1 MVKSC
6 CAVGCHNKYQKG
18 SGIQFYRIPKDADRR
33 ARWIAA
39 ISRKDWSPN
48 EFSWLC
54 SEHFVSK
61 SKSDNPLNP
70 DYVPS
75 VFKHTNTPTKRRLQ
89 KDQENFERK
98 QALKRRRIENTLES
112 AAGDDDD
119 HSGDENQLASPTDHD
134 TDAVMYE
141 KSMEVQ
147 QEKQQNCNLQ
157 EDVTRLRQE
166 NDVLK
171 KLHQE
176 SKSRL
181 SIKDVLRS
189 DDKKVKYYTGLPSY
203 TILKVVFD
211 FVCEEMP
218 NSIANCKLSP
228 FEQFVMTL
236 MKLRYN
242 FGDANLGYRFGVD
255 KSTVSRY
262 FSKWLE
268 LLYVKLSFLIMWPNR
283 EDLLKTMPLEF
294 RRHFWQC
301 MIIIDCFEIFIEWPT
316 ALLPRAQTWS
326 NYKHHN
332 TIKYLIGVTP
342 QRSIGFISK
351 GWGSRI
357 SDVHLTENSGLLE
370 KLMPGDIVLADRG
383 FTIEDTVKRLYCAEV
398 KLPAFTKSKKQ
409 LSAMEVESSQRL
421 SRVRIHVERVIGMLR
436 QNYTILKSTLP
447 IPFLWSKNSST
458 SLIDKIVTVCAAL
471 CNCCDSVIPFDK

>member
-1 MVKSC
+1 MK
-6 CAVGCHNKYQKG
+6 
-18 SGIQFYRIPKDADRR
+18 
-33 ARWIAA
+33 
-39 ISRKDWSPN
+39 
-48 EFSWLC
+48 
-54 SEHFVSK
+54 
-61 SKSDNPLNP
+61 
-70 DYVPS
+70 
-75 VFKHTNTPTKRRLQ
+75 
-89 KDQENFERK
+89 
-98 QALKRRRIENTLES
+98 
-112 AAGDDDD
+112 
-119 HSGDENQLASPTDHD
+119 
-134 TDAVMYE
+134 
-141 KSMEVQ
+141 KSMEHYEVQ
-147 QEKQQNCNLQ
+147 QEKRQNCNLQ
-157 EDVTRLRQE
+157 EDVARLRQE

-181 SIKDVLRS
+181 SIKEDVLRS

-203 TILKVVFD
+203 AMLKVVFD

-218 NSIANCKLSP
+218 NSIVNCKLSP
-228 FEQFVMTL
+228 FEQFLMTL
-236 MKLRYN
+236 MKLRHN
-242 FGDANLGYRFGVD
+242 FGDADLGYRFGVD

-283 EDLLKTMPLEF
+283 EELLKTMPLEF
-294 RRHFWQC
+294 RRHFRQC
-301 MIIIDCFEIFIEWPT
+301 VIIIDCFEIFIERPT

-351 GWGSRI
+351 GWGGRT

-398 KLPAFTKSKKQ
+398 KLPAFTKGKKQ
-409 LSAMEVESSQRL
+409 LSAMEVESS
-421 SRVRIHVERVIGMLR
+421 
-436 QNYTILKSTLP
+436 
-447 IPFLWSKNSST
+447 
-458 SLIDKIVTVCAAL
+458 
-471 CNCCDSVIPFDK
+471 

>member
-1 MVKSC
+1 MYL
-6 CAVGCHNKYQKG
+6 A
-18 SGIQFYRIPKDADRR
+18 
-33 ARWIAA
+33 
-39 ISRKDWSPN
+39 
-48 EFSWLC
+48 FS
-54 SEHFVSK
+54 SIH
-61 SKSDNPLNP
+61 
-70 DYVPS
+70 
-75 VFKHTNTPTKRRLQ
+75 TPTKRRLQ
-89 KDQENFERK
+89 KDQENFERR
-98 QALKRRRIENTLES
+98 QALKRKRIENTLES
-112 AAGDDDD
+112 AAGDNDY
-119 HSGDENQLASPTDHD
+119 HSGDEKQLASPTDHD

-141 KSMEVQ
+141 KSTEHYEVQ

-157 EDVTRLRQE
+157 EDVARLRQE

-176 SKSRL
+176 SKSQL
-181 SIKDVLRS
+181 SIKEDVLRS
-189 DDKKVKYYTGLPSY
+189 DDKKVKYYTGLPFY
-203 TILKVVFD
+203 AILKVVFD

-236 MKLRYN
+236 MKLRHN
-242 FGDANLGYRFGVD
+242 FGDADLGYRFGID

-268 LLYVKLSFLIMWPNR
+268 LLYVKLSFLIMWPNQ

-294 RRHFWQC
+294 RRHFRQC
-301 MIIIDCFEIFIEWPT
+301 VIIIDCFEIFIERPT
-316 ALLPRAQTWS
+316 ALLPQAQTWS

-342 QRSIGFISK
+342 QGSIGFISK
-351 GWGSRI
+351 GWGGRT

-398 KLPAFTKSKKQ
+398 KLPAFTKGKKQ
-409 LSAMEVESSQRL
+409 LSAMEVESSRRL
-421 SRVRIHVERVIGMLR
+421 SRVHIHVERVIGMLCYGK
-436 QNYTILKSTLP
+436 N
-447 IPFLWSKNSST
+447 IPFSNQPYPFLFCGAK
-458 SLIDKIVTVCAAL
+458 TVL
-471 CNCCDSVIPFDK
+471 LL

>member
-1 MVKSC
+1 M
-6 CAVGCHNKYQKG
+6 
-18 SGIQFYRIPKDADRR
+18 
-33 ARWIAA
+33 
-39 ISRKDWSPN
+39 
-48 EFSWLC
+48 
-54 SEHFVSK
+54 
-61 SKSDNPLNP
+61 
-70 DYVPS
+70 
-75 VFKHTNTPTKRRLQ
+75 
-89 KDQENFERK
+89 
-98 QALKRRRIENTLES
+98 
-112 AAGDDDD
+112 
-119 HSGDENQLASPTDHD
+119 
-134 TDAVMYE
+134 
-141 KSMEVQ
+141 
-147 QEKQQNCNLQ
+147 
-157 EDVTRLRQE
+157 
-166 NDVLK
+166 
-171 KLHQE
+171 
-176 SKSRL
+176 
-181 SIKDVLRS
+181 LRS
-189 DDKKVKYYTGLPSY
+189 DNKKVKYYTGLPSY

-236 MKLRYN
+236 MKLRHN
-242 FGDANLGYRFGVD
+242 FGDADLGYRFGVD

-294 RRHFWQC
+294 RRHFRQYV
-301 MIIIDCFEIFIEWPT
+301 IIIDCFEIFIEWPT

-342 QRSIGFISK
+342 QGSIGFISK
-351 GWGSRI
+351 GWGGRT

-370 KLMPGDIVLADRG
+370 KLMPGDIVLTDRG

-398 KLPAFTKSKKQ
+398 KLPAFTKGKKQ
-409 LSAMEVESSQRL
+409 LSAMEVESSRRL
-421 SRVRIHVERVIGMLR
+421 SRVRIHVERVIGML
-436 QNYTILKSTLP
+436 QQKYTILESTLP

>member
-1 MVKSC
+1 MYAFCIIFIARSTCGPMVKSC
-6 CAVGCHNKYQKG
+6 CAVGCHNKYKKD
-18 SGIQFYRIPKDADRR
+18 SGIKFYRIPKDIDHR
-33 ARWIAA
+33 ARWISA

-48 EFSWLC
+48 EFTWLC

-75 VFKHTNTPTKRRLQ
+75 VFKHTASPVKRRLQ
-89 KDQENFERK
+89 HDYENFGRR
-98 QALKRRRIENTLES
+98 QALKRRRIEITQEN
-112 AAGDDDD
+112 AASNDDDQHKED
-119 HSGDENQLASPTDHD
+119 YQTAAPTDHD
-134 TDAVMYE
+134 VDAILYE
-141 KSMEVQ
+141 KSMEHFEVQ
-147 QEKQQNCNLQ
+147 QEKQQNCDLQ
-157 EDVTRLRQE
+157 KDVARLGQE

-176 SKSRL
+176 LKSRL
-181 SIKDVLRS
+181 SIKEDVLKN

-203 TILKVVFD
+203 ALLKVVFD
-211 FVCEEMP
+211 FVCEDMP
-218 NSIANCKLSP
+218 SAIANCKLSS
-228 FEQFVMTL
+228 FEQFIMVL
-236 MKLRYN
+236 MKLRHN
-242 FGDANLGYRFGVD
+242 FGDADLGYRFGID

-294 RRHFWQC
+294 RRHFRQC
-301 MIIIDCFEIFIEWPT
+301 VIIIDCFEIFIERPT
-316 ALLPRAQTWS
+316 ALLPGAQTWS

-342 QRSIGFISK
+342 QGSIAFISK
-351 GWGSRI
+351 GWGGRT

-370 KLMPGDIVLADRG
+370 KLLPGDIVLADRG

-398 KLPAFTKSKKQ
+398 KLPAFTKGRRQ
-409 LSAMEVESSQRL
+409 LSAMEVESS
-421 SRVRIHVERVIGMLR
+421 
-436 QNYTILKSTLP
+436 
-447 IPFLWSKNSST
+447 
-458 SLIDKIVTVCAAL
+458 
-471 CNCCDSVIPFDK
+471 